1 MTVGDYIKE
10 LRTSR
15 GYSQEQLG
23 KMLGVQRAAVQKW
36 ECGAVQNL
44 KRETIK
50 KLSEVFNVPASS
62 FIDSV
67 CDPAYKPTDEDIK
80 FALFDG
86 ADNITDEM
94 YEEVKRFAEALGT
107 SSCYLLDGKET
118 SKDFVSSFALTE
130 REKALIIAY
139 RKHPDMQKSVNLLL
153 GINSDNF
160 SAERLTAARKE
171 EGGGAEKRAMDDSE
185 KEAVINKT
193 FGEGF

>member
-50 KLSEVFNVPASS
+50 KLSEVFNVPTSS

-130 REKALIIAY
+130 REKALVIAY
-139 RKHPDMQKSVNLLL
+139 RNHPDMQKSVDKLL
-153 GINSDNF
+153 GVEPEEKIYIIKK
-160 SAERLTAARKE
+160 AARNGDNSPLVVTDSKLKE
-171 EGGGAEKRAMDDSE
+171 LENLPEVPLEDG
-185 KEAVINKT
+185 
-193 FGEGF
+193 

>member
-130 REKALIIAY
+130 REKALVIAY
-139 RKHPDMQKSVNLLL
+139 RNHPDMQKSVDKLL
-153 GINSDNF
+153 GVELEEKIYIIKK
-160 SAERLTAARKE
+160 AARNGDNSPLVVTDSQLE
-171 EGGGAEKRAMDDSE
+171 ELENLPEVPLEDG
-185 KEAVINKT
+185 
-193 FGEGF
+193 

>member
-130 REKALIIAY
+130 REKTLVIAY
-139 RKHPDMQKSVNLLL
+139 RNHPDMQKSVDKLL
-153 GINSDNF
+153 GVEPEEKIYIIKK
-160 SAERLTAARKE
+160 AARNGDNSPLVVTDSKLKE
-171 EGGGAEKRAMDDSE
+171 LENLPEVPLEDG
-185 KEAVINKT
+185 
-193 FGEGF
+193 

>member
-1 MTVGDYIKE
+1 
-10 LRTSR
+10 
-15 GYSQEQLG
+15 
-23 KMLGVQRAAVQKW
+23 MLGVQRAAVQKW

-94 YEEVKRFAEALGT
+94 YEEVKRFAKALGT

-130 REKALIIAY
+130 REKALVIAY
-139 RKHPDMQKSVNLLL
+139 RNHPDMQKSVDKLL
-153 GINSDNF
+153 GIES
-160 SAERLTAARKE
+160 EEKLYIIEKAARNGDNTPLVVTDSKLKE
-171 EGGGAEKRAMDDSE
+171 LENLPEVPLEDG
-185 KEAVINKT
+185 
-193 FGEGF
+193 

>member
-94 YEEVKRFAEALGT
+94 YEEVKRFAKALGT

-130 REKALIIAY
+130 REKALVIAY
-139 RKHPDMQKSVNLLL
+139 RNHPDMQKSVDKLL
-153 GINSDNF
+153 GIES
-160 SAERLTAARKE
+160 EEKLYIIEKAARNGDNTPLVVTDSKLKE
-171 EGGGAEKRAMDDSE
+171 LENLPEVPLEDG
-185 KEAVINKT
+185 
-193 FGEGF
+193 

>member
-130 REKALIIAY
+130 REKALVIAY
-139 RKHPDMQKSVNLLL
+139 RNHPDMQKSVDKLL
-153 GINSDNF
+153 GLESDIF
-160 SAERLTAARKE
+160 TSERLTAARKE
-171 EGGGAEKRAMDDSE
+171 KGGGTEKRALSDSE
-185 KEAVINKT
+185 REAIENGT
-193 FGEGF
+193 FGESF

>member
-130 REKALIIAY
+130 REKALVIAY
-139 RKHPDMQKSVNLLL
+139 RNHPDMQKSVDKLL
-153 GINSDNF
+153 GIEPE
-160 SAERLTAARKE
+160 ERLYIIEKAARNGDNSPLIVTDSKLKE
-171 EGGGAEKRAMDDSE
+171 LENLPEVPLEDG
-185 KEAVINKT
+185 
-193 FGEGF
+193 

>member
-80 FALFDG
+80 LALFDG

-130 REKALIIAY
+130 REKALVIAY
-139 RKHPDMQKSVNLLL
+139 RNHPDMQKSVDKLL
-153 GINSDNF
+153 GIEPE
-160 SAERLTAARKE
+160 ERLYIIEKAARNGNNSPLIVTDSKLKE
-171 EGGGAEKRAMDDSE
+171 LENLPEVPLEDG
-185 KEAVINKT
+185 
-193 FGEGF
+193 

>member
-130 REKALIIAY
+130 REKALVIAY
-139 RKHPDMQKSVNLLL
+139 RNHPDMQKSVDKLL
-153 GINSDNF
+153 GIES
-160 SAERLTAARKE
+160 EEKLYIIEKAARNGDNTPLVVTDSKLKE
-171 EGGGAEKRAMDDSE
+171 LENLPEVPLEDG
-185 KEAVINKT
+185 
-193 FGEGF
+193 

>member
-50 KLSEVFNVPASS
+50 KLSEVFNVPASP
-62 FIDSV
+62 FIDSA

-80 FALFDG
+80 LALFDG

-94 YEEVKRFAEALGT
+94 YEEVKRFAEVLGT

-130 REKALIIAY
+130 REKALVIAY
-139 RKHPDMQKSVNLLL
+139 RNHPDMQKSVDKLL
-153 GINSDNF
+153 GVEPEEKIYIIKK
-160 SAERLTAARKE
+160 AARNGDNSPMIVTDSKLKE
-171 EGGGAEKRAMDDSE
+171 LENSPEVPLEDG
-185 KEAVINKT
+185 
-193 FGEGF
+193 

>member
-80 FALFDG
+80 LALFDG

-130 REKALIIAY
+130 REKALVIAY
-139 RKHPDMQKSVNLLL
+139 RNHPDMQKSVDKLL
-153 GINSDNF
+153 GIKS
-160 SAERLTAARKE
+160 EEKLYIIEKAARNGDNTPLVVTDSKLKE
-171 EGGGAEKRAMDDSE
+171 LENLPEVPLEDG
-185 KEAVINKT
+185 
-193 FGEGF
+193 

>member
-50 KLSEVFNVPASS
+50 KLSEVFNVPASP

-130 REKALIIAY
+130 REKALVIAY
-139 RKHPDMQKSVNLLL
+139 RNHPDMQKSVDKLL
-153 GINSDNF
+153 GI
-160 SAERLTAARKE
+160 EPGEKLYIIKKAARNGDNSPLIVTDSKLKE
-171 EGGGAEKRAMDDSE
+171 LENLPEVPLEDG
-185 KEAVINKT
+185 
-193 FGEGF
+193 